1 MATGVNVN
9 EPFAL
14 TTIVPTPGIVAGVP
28 AVNVPDKPA
37 TVNWVTVNA
46 AAVDP
51 EPESLVKT
59 FPLIGVSSGVLTL
72 SLIMVTLF
80 AKIKRAAFVV
90 KLPQA
95 KLDCEICNL

>member
-1 MATGVNVN
+1 MKV
-9 EPFAL
+9 
-14 TTIVPTPGIVAGVP
+14 
-28 AVNVPDKPA
+28 
-37 TVNWVTVNA
+37 VTVNA
-46 AAVDP
+46 AAVEP

-59 FPLIGVSSGVLTL
+59 FPVTGVSSGVFTL